1 MERNKSNI
9 NLNFTPEQQEKF
21 NLIYAETKKLYP
33 HLVGDDVS
41 KQRTKVLIAHSV
53 INDDAPLNKEDE
65 ENQVVLDLDKI
76 SNDIIEENNGQEE

>member
-41 KQRTKVLIAHSV
+41 KQRIKVLIAHSV
-53 INDDAPLNKEDE
+53 LTNDAPLKENKTDG
-65 ENQVVLDLDKI
+65 ENQIILDLDEK
-76 SNDIIEENNGQEE
+76 SNIQEW